1 MKNKTYS
8 LEEVKSEASEFLNLK
23 KDKNETTFLN
33 YRTSFNYFIY
43 YLTDI
48 AEVKTIGKEN
58 ISKVLEGFQTALF
71 KGFTY
76 KVADNERTVK
86 VKASGVNTHVRRI
99 KTFLNKSL
107 GLTAELENLSV
118 NDAEYKALKV
128 KDVEL
133 LINEAKTYFK
143 SEEVGLRNSILIR
156 FLFNTAFRISEA
168 LSLRTE
174 NLFSEDGFYYVRVH
188 EKGTAKGTL
197 SKPIAISEEDYNSL
211 IDYIEVKSV
220 PSDFVFSTTRTS
232 EDGKAKA
239 LSRQYFNKDI
249 KKLAAFVDAKYNRN
263 ISKIVE
269 NNSSHVFRHSR
280 AVALLNED
288 KVDIM
293 KVKKFLRHDSINS
306 TQIYLNPEE
315 EAVNELRINNIL
327 K

>member
-1 MKNKTYS
+1 MENKNYNLT
-8 LEEVKSEASEFLNLK
+8 EVKSEASEFLETK
-23 KDKNETTFLN
+23 KNKNETTFLN

-43 YLTDI
+43 YLEDI
-48 AEVKTIGKEN
+48 AKVNEIGKEN
-58 ISKVLEGFQTALF
+58 IGKLLEDFQTALF
-71 KGFTY
+71 NGFTY
-76 KVADNERTVK
+76 EVEDSKRVVK
-86 VKASGVNTHVRRI
+86 VKASGVNTHIRRI
-99 KTFLNKSL
+99 KTFLNRRL
-107 GLTAELENLSV
+107 NLTVELENLSV

-128 KDVEL
+128 EDVEL

-143 SEEVGLRNSILIR
+143 SKEVGLRNSCLIR

-174 NLFSEDGFYYVRVH
+174 NLVSKDGFYYVRVH

-197 SKPIAISEEDYNSL
+197 SKPIAISKEDYDSL
-211 IDYIEVKSV
+211 TEYIKVKSV

-232 EDGKAKA
+232 NDGKAKA
-239 LSRQYFNKDI
+239 LSRQYFNRDI
-249 KKLAAFVDAKYNRN
+249 KKLALYVDAKYNKN
-263 ISKIVE
+263 ISEIVE

>member
-1 MKNKTYS
+1 MQLLLIKNHSTTTQIS
-8 LEEVKSEASEFLNLK
+8 DIDELK
-23 KDKNETTFLN
+23 LID
-33 YRTSFNYFIY
+33 
-43 YLTDI
+43 
-48 AEVKTIGKEN
+48 
-58 ISKVLEGFQTALF
+58 
-71 KGFTY
+71 
-76 KVADNERTVK
+76 
-86 VKASGVNTHVRRI
+86 
-99 KTFLNKSL
+99 
-107 GLTAELENLSV
+107 ENLSW
-118 NDAEYKALKV
+118 ELGLYYRGV
-128 KDVEL
+128 KLPAPPTV
-133 LINEAKTYFK
+133 
-143 SEEVGLRNSILIR
+143 
-156 FLFNTAFRISEA
+156 
-168 LSLRTE
+168 
-174 NLFSEDGFYYVRVH
+174 SEDGFYYVKVH

-211 IDYIEVKSV
+211 KEYIEAKSV

-249 KKLAAFVDAKYNRN
+249 KKLASYVDAKYNRN